1 MRFLQ
6 FRVIATLAEKGEGAA
21 AKYIREADSLYLKHP
36 DSMAKDAWF
45 GYKIMCSRTANNI
58 NQVLT
63 YLDSLEDYH
72 KSIGACYPSNL
83 FYKAQCL
90 ENVGRFKEACKV
102 YASYSQVNDSV
113 RSAELD
119 DKLSKY
125 TIQFDVIKLKMEK
138 LELSAEVS
146 KNRLIAV
153 LTGGC
158 CILVLL
164 LILTYYYVRTLAM
177 NKKLDAA
184 NKAVIKASLYK
195 ELFYSAHHS

>member
-1 MRFLQ
+1 
-6 FRVIATLAEKGEGAA
+6 
-21 AKYIREADSLYLKHP
+21 
-36 DSMAKDAWF
+36 
-45 GYKIMCSRTANNI
+45 MCSRTANNI

-119 DKLSKY
+119 DKLSKFPALG
-125 TIQFDVIKLKMEK
+125 ISLGEK
-138 LELSAEVS
+138 LLYMLGLSKTTRVR
-146 KNRLIAV
+146 RL
-153 LTGGC
+153 
-158 CILVLL
+158 
-164 LILTYYYVRTLAM
+164 
-177 NKKLDAA
+177 
-184 NKAVIKASLYK
+184 
-195 ELFYSAHHS
+195 